1 MQVYCYYLCRTI
13 FVYNSNII
21 RIKFEYNTYSIE
33 LYSNYIRIIYVFVSN
48 LIRQWYDSG
57 TTVNRV
63 IPIGKARE

>member
-57 TTVNRV
+57 TTENIV
-63 IPIGKARE
+63 IP